1 MGELL
6 THNIADP
13 AGSAEVEQG
22 TFTMH
27 VSIVIPVLNEEESVP
42 LILLRLQSALDGVAW
57 DIIFVDDGSDDA
69 TAAVI
74 ELAAAQDNRIRLL
87 QFSRNFGHQAAVTA
101 GLDFAEG
108 DAVIVMDAD
117 MQDPPEL
124 IPQMLEAFLRG
135 YDVVSPQRVSRTT
148 DRRFKRWTAACFY
161 RVLSHMAEQPVT
173 PNVGDFRLLSRRAV
187 LAIRTL
193 REQHRYMRGLA
204 GWLGLRETTIPF
216 ERRARVAGET
226 KYPLLK
232 MLKFGWTGISSFS
245 AFPLRVSI
253 GAGCILSVAGFAYL
267 LRVMYLALWTT
278 RLVPGWASVVALQCA
293 FSGIILLALGAV
305 GDYVARTYEES
316 KQRPLYVVTQ
326 CRNLVQ
332 PMSFPQRAV
341 ILSDAL
347 AVGID
352 DSATNVVLQAPI
364 RAVHELGNVTRIRA

>member
-1 MGELL
+1 
-6 THNIADP
+6 
-13 AGSAEVEQG
+13 
-22 TFTMH
+22 MH
-27 VSIVIPVLNEEESVP
+27 VSIVIPVFNEEESVP
-42 LILLRLQSALDGVAW
+42 LILLRLQSSLAGITW
-57 DIIFVDDGSDDA
+57 DIIFVDDGSSDA

-74 ELAAAQDNRIRLL
+74 ERAALEDSRIKLL
-87 QFSRNFGHQAAVTA
+87 RFSRNFGHQAAVTA

-124 IPQMLEAFLRG
+124 IPQMLASFQKG
-135 YDVVSPQRVSRTT
+135 YDVVSPQRVSRPT
-148 DRRFKRWTAACFY
+148 DSRFKRWTAAAFY
-161 RVLSHMAEQPVT
+161 RALARMAEQPVT

-204 GWLGLRETTIPF
+204 GWLGLKETTIPF
-216 ERRARVAGET
+216 ERKARVAGET

-232 MLKFGWTGISSFS
+232 MLRFAWTGISSFS
-245 AFPLRVSI
+245 AFPLRISI

-267 LRVMYLALWTT
+267 LRVLYLALWTT

-305 GDYVARTYEES
+305 GDYVARTYEEA
-316 KQRPLYVVTQ
+316 KQRPLYVVSV

-332 PMSFPQRAV
+332 PMSLPQRAV
-341 ILSDAL
+341 ILSDATAMRASVL
-347 AVGID
+347 VGK
-352 DSATNVVLQAPI
+352 VGLQSSTMK
-364 RAVHELGNVTRIRA
+364 EDEFSNVTRIRA

>member
-1 MGELL
+1 
-6 THNIADP
+6 
-13 AGSAEVEQG
+13 
-22 TFTMH
+22 MH
-27 VSIVIPVLNEEESVP
+27 VSIVIPVFNEEESVP
-42 LILLRLQSALDGVAW
+42 LILLRLQSSLAGITW
-57 DIIFVDDGSDDA
+57 DIIFVDDGSSDA

-74 ELAAAQDNRIRLL
+74 ERAALEDSRIKLL
-87 QFSRNFGHQAAVTA
+87 RFSRNFGHQAAVTA

-124 IPQMLEAFLRG
+124 IPQMLASFQKG
-135 YDVVSPQRVSRTT
+135 YDVVSPQRVSRPT
-148 DRRFKRWTAACFY
+148 DSRFKRWTAAAFY
-161 RVLSHMAEQPVT
+161 RALSRMAEQPVT

-204 GWLGLRETTIPF
+204 GWLGLKETTIPF
-216 ERRARVAGET
+216 ERKARVAGET

-232 MLKFGWTGISSFS
+232 MLRFAWTGISSFS
-245 AFPLRVSI
+245 AFPLRISI

-267 LRVMYLALWTT
+267 LRVLYLALWTT

-305 GDYVARTYEES
+305 GDYVARTYEEA
-316 KQRPLYVVTQ
+316 KQRPLYVVSV

-332 PMSFPQRAV
+332 PMSLPQRAV
-341 ILSDAL
+341 ILSDATAMRASVL
-347 AVGID
+347 VGK
-352 DSATNVVLQAPI
+352 VGLQSSTMK
-364 RAVHELGNVTRIRA
+364 EDEFSNVTRIRA

>member
-1 MGELL
+1 
-6 THNIADP
+6 
-13 AGSAEVEQG
+13 
-22 TFTMH
+22 MH
-27 VSIVIPVLNEEESVP
+27 ISIVIPVLNEEENIP
-42 LILLRLQSALDGVAW
+42 LILLRLQSALTGITW
-57 DIIFVDDGSDDA
+57 DIIFVDDGSSDA
-69 TAAVI
+69 TVAVI
-74 ELAAAQDNRIRLL
+74 ERAAVEDDRIKLL

-124 IPQMLEAFLRG
+124 IPQMLEAFRCG
-135 YDVVSPQRVSRTT
+135 YDLVSPQRVSRVS
-148 DRRFKRWTAACFY
+148 DSRCKRWTASLFY
-161 RVLSHMAEQPVT
+161 QVLSRMAEQPVT

-204 GWLGLRETTIPF
+204 GWLGLKETTIPF
-216 ERRARVAGET
+216 ERKARVAGET

-232 MLKFGWTGISSFS
+232 MLRFAWTGISSFS
-245 AFPLRVSI
+245 AFPLRISI

-267 LRVMYLALWTT
+267 LRVLYLALWTT
-278 RLVPGWASVVALQCA
+278 RLIPGWASVVALQCA

-326 CRNLVQ
+326 CRNLIQ
-332 PMSFPQRAV
+332 PMTVPQRAV
-341 ILSDAL
+341 ILSDAF
-347 AVGID
+347 AVG
-352 DSATNVVLQAPI
+352 SGVAVASVGLQTPA
-364 RAVHELGNVTRIRA
+364 REVHEFSNVTRIRA